1 VQLVFGGYEEIADA
15 DFVEVAGQGVFRVL
29 GRDVSQLVLAVAV
42 PVEFVYRIRERYVVD
57 VNVPGAPGQEAIQ
70 SVIIERRQN
79 TQLAIGGDAYMRT
92 LVEFHANPI
101 YRHWGVA
108 AGLAQAI
115 RVGID
120 ADSAIGDGNFN
131 RILLL
136 PDVESGSH
144 VFHDAVVGPNHERA
158 GRTFV
163 SDLDLHLSSQEPDQS
178 SRSRTTHENVGVR
191 IERNLGSVR
200 EGGVKAFANIGCVA
214 NDRSTAYWGLDV
226 CCAAQWDRRDQAECE

>member
-1 VQLVFGGYEEIADA
+1 
-15 DFVEVAGQGVFRVL
+15 
-29 GRDVSQLVLAVAV
+29 
-42 PVEFVYRIRERYVVD
+42 
-57 VNVPGAPGQEAIQ
+57 
-70 SVIIERRQN
+70 
-79 TQLAIGGDAYMRT
+79 MRT

-101 YRHWGVA
+101 YRKWGVA
-108 AGLAQAI
+108 AGLAQGI

-120 ADSAIGDGNFN
+120 ADNAIGDGNFN

-144 VFHDAVVGPNHERA
+144 VLHDSVVGPNHERA

-163 SDLDLHLSSQEPDQS
+163 SDLDLHLPSQEPDQS

-200 EGGVKAFANIGCVA
+200 EGGVEAFANI
-214 NDRSTAYWGLDV
+214 
-226 CCAAQWDRRDQAECE
+226 